1 LNLELFKKQMS
12 KKNQFLLWAL
22 SFLFLPVLVS
32 KDSANFKNISI
43 LADQVTLIEEAN
55 EIIFIN
61 SINIRIDGMDIKGE
75 SALMS
80 LDDEK
85 IEIYGAPVSVKS
97 SSVDGKADSLIIYP
111 NKSIDMIGNAM
122 LLNDGNLISSNLI
135 KYQIASDG

>member
-1 LNLELFKKQMS
+1 MS

-22 SFLFLPVLVS
+22 CFLFLPVLVS
-32 KDSANFKNISI
+32 KDSINFKNISI
-43 LADQVTLIEEAN
+43 LADQVTLNEEAN
-55 EIIFIN
+55 EIIFIK
-61 SINIRIDGMDIKGE
+61 SINIKIDGMDIKGE

-85 IEIYGAPVSVKS
+85 IEISGAPVSIKS
-97 SSVDGKADSLIIYP
+97 SSIDGKADLLIIYP
-111 NKSIDMIGNAM
+111 NQSIDMIGNAT

>member
-1 LNLELFKKQMS
+1 MT

-22 SFLFLPVLVS
+22 CFLFLPDLVS
-32 KDSANFKNISI
+32 KDSSNFKNISI
-43 LADQVTLIEEAN
+43 LADQVTVIEEAN
-55 EIIFIN
+55 KILFIK
-61 SINIRIDGMDIKGE
+61 SINIKIDGMDIKGE

-85 IEIYGAPVSVKS
+85 IEISGTPVSIKS
-97 SSVDGKADSLIIYP
+97 LSLDGKADLLIIYP
-111 NKSIDMIGNAM
+111 NQSIDMIGNAT

>member
-1 LNLELFKKQMS
+1 MS

-22 SFLFLPVLVS
+22 CFLFLPDLVS
-32 KDSANFKNISI
+32 KDSLNFKNISI

-55 EIIFIN
+55 EIIFIK
-61 SINIRIDGMDIKGE
+61 SINIKIDGMDIKGE

-85 IEIYGAPVSVKS
+85 IEISGAPVSIKS
-97 SSVDGKADSLIIYP
+97 SSLDGKADLLIIYP
-111 NKSIDMIGNAM
+111 NQSIDMIGNAT

-135 KYQIASDG
+135 KYQITSDG

>member
-1 LNLELFKKQMS
+1 MS

-22 SFLFLPVLVS
+22 CFLFLPDLVS
-32 KDSANFKNISI
+32 KDHSNFKNISI

-55 EIIFIN
+55 EIIFIK
-61 SINIRIDGMDIKGE
+61 SINIKIDGMDIKGE

-85 IEIYGAPVSVKS
+85 IEISGAPVSIKS
-97 SSVDGKADSLIIYP
+97 SSLDGKADLLIIYP
-111 NKSIDMIGNAM
+111 NQSIDMIGNAT

-135 KYQIASDG
+135 KYQIASDE

>member
-1 LNLELFKKQMS
+1 MS

-22 SFLFLPVLVS
+22 CFLFLPDLVS
-32 KDSANFKNISI
+32 KDSSNFKNISI
-43 LADQVTLIEEAN
+43 LADQVTVIEEAN
-55 EIIFIN
+55 KILFIK
-61 SINIRIDGMDIKGE
+61 SINIKIDGMDIKGE

-85 IEIYGAPVSVKS
+85 IEISGAPVSIKS
-97 SSVDGKADSLIIYP
+97 SSLDGKADLLIIYP
-111 NKSIDMIGNAM
+111 NQSIDMIGNAT

>member
-1 LNLELFKKQMS
+1 MS

-43 LADQVTLIEEAN
+43 LADKVTLKEEAS

-61 SINIRIDGMDIKGE
+61 SINIRIDGMNIKGE

-85 IEIYGAPVSVKS
+85 IEISGAPVSIKS
-97 SSVDGKADSLIIYP
+97 SSIDGKADSLIIYP
-111 NKSIDMIGNAM
+111 SKSIDMIGNAT

-135 KYQIASDG
+135 KYQIASDE

>member
-1 LNLELFKKQMS
+1 MS

-22 SFLFLPVLVS
+22 CFLFLPDLVS
-32 KDSANFKNISI
+32 KDYSNFKNISI

-55 EIIFIN
+55 EIIFIK
-61 SINIRIDGMDIKGE
+61 SINIKIDGMDIKGE

-85 IEIYGAPVSVKS
+85 IEISGAPVSIKS
-97 SSVDGKADSLIIYP
+97 SSLDGKADLLIIYP
-111 NKSIDMIGNAM
+111 NQSIDMIGNAT